1 MNRLIARAAAFIA
14 AAAISITAVSCSSEN
29 KDEHDHGNDHNMVGV
44 NVPDNNVSS
53 DELGYG
59 ATQRDEKPGDS
70 DVPIGV
76 SYDPRYMT
84 HEEAVKVVDYFYS
97 LSARDA
103 ERLENAVYPPVLKY
117 DLEHF
122 EIASSQ
128 EFLDSLYDMY
138 KENLQTDF
146 EFTYVLVEDIVES
159 GDESA
164 DYSVYDEMLSM
175 AAPDAKV
182 TDKKLF
188 KVNCTYKKAG
198 GNGSLLLYKNEQDY
212 AIVAV
217 YTIDGVPYVIS

>member
-1 MNRLIARAAAFIA
+1 MNRFITSAAALTLAASIA
-14 AAAISITAVSCSSEN
+14 FSAVSCGSK
-29 KDEHDHGNDHNMVGV
+29 KDEHDHHDHNMVGV
-44 NVPDNNVSS
+44 NVPDDVDISS

-59 ATQRDEKPGDS
+59 ATQKDEKPEDS

-84 HEEAVKVVDYFYS
+84 HDEAVKVVDYFYS

-103 ERLENAVYPPVLKY
+103 SRLENAVYPPVLKY

-128 EFLDSLYDMY
+128 EFLNSLYDMY
-138 KENLQTDF
+138 KEDLQTDF
-146 EFTYVLVEDIVES
+146 EFTYVLVEDILENEDKNAECAVF
-159 GDESA
+159 DEI
-164 DYSVYDEMLSM
+164 LKK
-175 AAPDAKV
+175 AAPDANV

-198 GNGSLLLYKNEQDY
+198 GHGSLLLYKNEQDD
-212 AIVAV
+212 ATVAV
-217 YTIDGVPYVIS
+217 YTIDGVPYIIS